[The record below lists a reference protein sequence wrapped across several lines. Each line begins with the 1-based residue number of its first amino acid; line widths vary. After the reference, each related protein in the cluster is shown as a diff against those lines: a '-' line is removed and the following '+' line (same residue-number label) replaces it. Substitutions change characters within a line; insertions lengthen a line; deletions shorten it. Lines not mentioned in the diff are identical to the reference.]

1 MGFERG
7 PLLLMIKPRRL
18 LGQVLR
24 VVKQLDGLASA
35 LGWRYGAG
43 FLGQPYRRG
52 RVSPWE
58 KRARFANAI
67 SDVVDTQ
74 KP

>member
-24 VVKQLDGLASA
+24 VVKQLDGLARA

-43 FLGQPYRRG
+43 FLGQQPTG
-52 RVSPWE
+52 ASP
-58 KRARFANAI
+58 I
-67 SDVVDTQ
+67 SPAPLMPCNVLSRSKT
-74 KP
+74 P